1 MPQLSLIACHHDMDQ
16 SQAIGFHSLLQHLF
30 GPPIELPTKH
40 LYSDFQRLVG
50 GQVALFQ
57 MPPAEGAV
65 LVLFDPSFD
74 VFSFVIPEGAAVAE
88 DWLRH
93 KLLAYRAGIGRLKEF
108 DLLGIDGDYIAG
120 ANRILF
126 FFFLLMQACGCL
138 GAHC

>member
-1 MPQLSLIACHHDMDQ
+1 
-16 SQAIGFHSLLQHLF
+16 
-30 GPPIELPTKH
+30 
-40 LYSDFQRLVG
+40 
-50 GQVALFQ
+50 

-108 DLLGIDGDYIAG
+108 DLLGIDGEDIAG
-120 ANRILF
+120 TNRVLF